1 MDERRKA
8 KGEPEKYEKVHETI
22 KKKCNNAKES
32 WLVDKCKEIEI
43 FRRCDPSRMYQNIEE
58 IVGRKM
64 VSSSGCLKDKH
75 GNIIMERDKILER
88 WAEYIQEL
96 FFDERKDPDVMN
108 GNFAGPPILKDEV
121 RAATK
126 KMKNGK
132 ATGPDGISVELI
144 EALGDFGL
152 VELTELL
159 NKIYDTGHIPS
170 DMLKSVFIA
179 LPKKAGATDCEL
191 HRTIS
196 LMSHVT
202 KILLRIIMMR
212 VRNKIKPEIA
222 EEQCGFVEGKGTSN
236 AILKLRTLIERSL
249 EVNKDVCLCFIDYT
263 KAFDRVRHDEL
274 VRQLTQLKVDGK
286 DLRIIKNMYW
296 EQRACMKVSNDF
308 SSFEKIQRGVRQGC
322 VLSPDLFSLYSENI
336 LRLLEDFPG
345 IKFGGKMI
353 NNLKYADD
361 TVLIA
366 ENEKDLQILL
376 DIVVK
381 ESHKKG
387 LELNCKKTEVMVV
400 SRKADTPTCNI
411 FINGSPLKQC
421 KSFKYLGSLISSD
434 GRNDKE
440 ISSRIGQAKMCFQ
453 KVKSILSNTQLS
465 IDTRKRTLQCYIE
478 PILMYGCEA
487 WTINKQIQKKL
498 EAVEM
503 WFLRRMLRIPWTAKK
518 TNQEVL
524 KEAVT
529 ERSLLNRI
537 RKRQATFFGHVMRRE
552 RMEYDITTGML
563 EGNRSRGRP
572 REKMLDGLTS
582 WLKVEKVTDMLRATK
597 DRDVWREIIANATKQ
612 GT

>member
-1 MDERRKA
+1 
-8 KGEPEKYEKVHETI
+8 
-22 KKKCNNAKES
+22 
-32 WLVDKCKEIEI
+32 
-43 FRRCDPSRMYQNIEE
+43 
-58 IVGRKM
+58 
-64 VSSSGCLKDKH
+64 
-75 GNIIMERDKILER
+75 MERDKILEG

-96 FFDERKDPDVMN
+96 FFDERKDRNVMN

-132 ATGPDGISVELI
+132 ATGPDGISVKLI
-144 EALGDFGL
+144 KALGDFGL
-152 VELTELL
+152 FELTELL
-159 NKIYDTGHIPS
+159 NKLYDTGHIPS

-191 HRTIS
+191 HRAIS

-212 VRNKIKPEIA
+212 VRNKIRPEIA
-222 EEQCGFVEGKGTSN
+222 EEQCRFVEGKGTSN

-286 DLRIIKNMYW
+286 DLRIITNMYW

-353 NNLKYADD
+353 NNLRYADD

-400 SRKADTPTCNI
+400 SRKADTPKCNI
-411 FINGSPLKQC
+411 FIYGTPLKQC
-421 KSFKYLGSLISSD
+421 ESFKYLRSLISSD
-434 GRNDKE
+434 G
-440 ISSRIGQAKMCFQ
+440 
-453 KVKSILSNTQLS
+453 
-465 IDTRKRTLQCYIE
+465 
-478 PILMYGCEA
+478 
-487 WTINKQIQKKL
+487 
-498 EAVEM
+498 
-503 WFLRRMLRIPWTAKK
+503 
-518 TNQEVL
+518 
-524 KEAVT
+524 
-529 ERSLLNRI
+529 
-537 RKRQATFFGHVMRRE
+537 
-552 RMEYDITTGML
+552 
-563 EGNRSRGRP
+563 
-572 REKMLDGLTS
+572 
-582 WLKVEKVTDMLRATK
+582 
-597 DRDVWREIIANATKQ
+597 
-612 GT
+612 